1 MIEETIIMV
10 NNKISTITGI
20 NLIESNHANTNFF
33 DDILSFKPYQVAMI
47 IYACSSIYNVDL
59 YDKIELDDLCLNKI
73 CQKIVSMIT
82 RKPYL
87 C

>member
-1 MIEETIIMV
+1 MIEETIIIV

-20 NLIESNHANTNFF
+20 NLIESNCANTNFF

-47 IYACSSIYNVDL
+47 IYVCASIYNIDL

-73 CQKIVSMIT
+73 CQKIVSMTT